1 MNISIYFQGNSITQ
15 KRTRKI
21 VSVPLFI
28 GFLCSCRKAFHD
40 CQNNHFTADR
50 SFHKFAL
57 ADLFHCVTLRLC
69 NEGCRLRAE
78 IFDFLSSP
86 YLRTAEEK
94 SEIINHIYEEKRSFS
109 TLYSKQLTSCV
120 VFVFFVV
127 YGYALMCALTF
138 NTFRP
143 FRHP

>member
-1 MNISIYFQGNSITQ
+1 MFICEYINIFPRKFHNTKTDTKNRVRLSYYYILCWFFLPM
-15 KRTRKI
+15 KRDAEGVVPYKTSNIKAVIHALKHFTI
-21 VSVPLFI
+21 V
-28 GFLCSCRKAFHD
+28 
-40 CQNNHFTADR
+40 QNNHFTTDR

-109 TLYSKQLTSCV
+109 T
-120 VFVFFVV
+120 
-127 YGYALMCALTF
+127 
-138 NTFRP
+138 
-143 FRHP
+143 